1 MSLVGYAHI
10 LPMCGANAF
19 LRLCV
24 ANLFCVLHAFVAQES
39 AATFSASSA
48 EPQSRMVFEGSRR
61 HKDTKR

>member
-24 ANLFCVLHAFVAQES
+24 ANFFCVLHAFVAQES
-39 AATFSASSA
+39 ATFSASSA
-48 EPQSRMVFEGSRR
+48 EPQSRSTAVVGFC
-61 HKDTKR
+61 KL